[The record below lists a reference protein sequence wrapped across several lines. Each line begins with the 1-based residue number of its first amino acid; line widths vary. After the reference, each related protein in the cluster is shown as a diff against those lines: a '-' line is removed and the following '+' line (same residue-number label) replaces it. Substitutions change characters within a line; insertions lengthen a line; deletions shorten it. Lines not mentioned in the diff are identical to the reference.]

1 MDEEER
7 FEVEFELREETR
19 GGLVSVA
26 GALVGR
32 W

>member
-1 MDEEER
+1 MTEDPLEIEL
-7 FEVEFELREETR
+7 ELREETR
-19 GGLVSVA
+19 GGLVTVA